1 MKKLLITVSVALLMC
16 SCGVSKVNVTDVKVV
31 EANASVLAKPLV
43 ADIEIN
49 QEIGKIRDTLFYSVM
64 NYQQNKIQEYI
75 YYNDGLAKI
84 KAKYGADVIVNP
96 SFDVEKLGTE
106 YKLIITGWVANYIN
120 FRPIEE
126 KDIWWTNKTLPTNNS
141 NYHITYEE

>member
-75 YYNDGLAKI
+75 YYNDGL
-84 KAKYGADVIVNP
+84 V
-96 SFDVEKLGTE
+96 
-106 YKLIITGWVANYIN
+106 
-120 FRPIEE
+120 
-126 KDIWWTNKTLPTNNS
+126 
-141 NYHITYEE
+141 